1 MNIHVRTTYTE
12 TPKRNWGHT
21 FGLARLPKAI
31 KVTHYNNNPHRY
43 LMMITRTL
51 NDEKII
57 TACLHDAPVSGLG
70 VLAPETGP
78 QVGF

>member
-1 MNIHVRTTYTE
+1 MYVLRTQKPPKGIGDIH
-12 TPKRNWGHT
+12 
-21 FGLARLPKAI
+21 LAWLPKAI
-31 KVTHYNNNPHRY
+31 KVTNYNNNPHRY